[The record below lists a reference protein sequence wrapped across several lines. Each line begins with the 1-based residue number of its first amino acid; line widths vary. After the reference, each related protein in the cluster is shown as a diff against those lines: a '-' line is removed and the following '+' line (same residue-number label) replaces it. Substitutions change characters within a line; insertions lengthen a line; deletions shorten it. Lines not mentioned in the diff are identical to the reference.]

1 MPSAKL
7 PDSSDKKCQKHWI
20 SVLFSIRRSKLTIL
34 EFPWIFVRKW
44 LVQLSTFGSFISLGL
59 KEEFI
64 WDFQMQAECA
74 FYKSAN

>member
-1 MPSAKL
+1 
-7 PDSSDKKCQKHWI
+7 
-20 SVLFSIRRSKLTIL
+20 LTIL
-34 EFPWIFVRKW
+34 EFQWI
-44 LVQLSTFGSFISLGL
+44 LSEIARPTEHFWEFYSLGL